1 MVKGNSDFSKGVNM
15 KYKEIEKYVYEQVI
29 NKEFPTKEL
38 QEIHTQQLISCSAG
52 DAGAVKYIKAVI
64 RNILLDMHIE
74 KEDIE
79 SLSNQIFAEKWGL
92 RIIDKYDLPEID
104 EIIVLGKKIL
114 LKKQGNIVE
123 INEEFNNYDE
133 VVNVMRRCIEFDK
146 SKDLNNLNPSILAER
161 EDGARIQ
168 ITIPP
173 LAKYPVLNIRKF
185 DSFVPTTENML
196 KSGTFTKKEI
206 EIISTLVKGRANIL
220 VIGEPESG
228 KTTTVK
234 WLIKYLPKKLIIG
247 LLETNFEM
255 NPEILYPDKYFIPLR
270 ERDNFSLGDLFAV
283 LLQKSINLII
293 VTEAR
298 SKEADELI
306 KAMTRGLNGSMG
318 TAHITDADSVPD
330 ALTYMIMESVNNIPF
345 NAKRNQVADAIDIV
359 IEMKKLPENE
369 GGQMKKICGGIYE
382 LIARG
387 ENERHKTLPLSR
399 LIIDEE
405 NPETSNK
412 KIYENTISEKLK
424 KKLNENGVKI
434 SEIKRVFGDEGDDG
448 DV

>member
-1 MVKGNSDFSKGVNM
+1 ME
-15 KYKEIEKYVYEQVI
+15 YKEIESYVYNQVV
-29 NKEFPTKEL
+29 NREFPTKEL
-38 QEIHTQQLISCSAG
+38 KEIHTQQLIGCSAG
-52 DAGAVKYIKAVI
+52 DAGAIKYIKTVI
-64 RNILLDMHIE
+64 INILHDMGNE
-74 KEDIE
+74 KENME

-92 RIIDKYDLPEID
+92 KIIDKYDLPEID

-114 LKKQGNIVE
+114 LKKQGDIVE
-123 INEEFNNYDE
+123 INEEFNNYEE
-133 VVNVMRRCIEFDK
+133 VINVMRRCIEFDK

-161 EDGARIQ
+161 KDGARIQ

-196 KSGTFTKKEI
+196 KSGTFTEKEI
-206 EIISTLVKGRANIL
+206 EMISTLVKGRANIL

-234 WLIKYLPKKLIIG
+234 WLIEYLPKKLIVG

-255 NPEILYPDKYFIPLR
+255 NPEMLYPDKYFIPLR
-270 ERDNFSLGDLFAV
+270 ERDNFSLKELFAV

-298 SKEADELI
+298 SEEADELI
-306 KAMTRGLNGSMG
+306 KAMTRGLSGSMG
-318 TAHITDADSVPD
+318 TAHITDADGVPD

-345 NAKRNQVADAIDIV
+345 NVKRNQVANAIDIV

-369 GGQMKKICGGIYE
+369 KGQMKKICGGIYE

-387 ENERHKTLPLSR
+387 ETERHVTLPLSR
-399 LIIDEE
+399 LVIDED
-405 NPETSNK
+405 NPQNSSK
-412 KIYENTISEKLK
+412 KIYENTISLELK
-424 KKLNENGVKI
+424 KKLNENGVKM
-434 SEIKRVFGDEGDDG
+434 SEIKKVFGRIE

>member
-1 MVKGNSDFSKGVNM
+1 ME
-15 KYKEIEKYVYEQVI
+15 YKEIENYVYEQIV
-29 NKEFPTKEL
+29 NMEFPSKKLKEV
-38 QEIHTQQLISCSAG
+38 HTQMLISCSAG
-52 DAGAVKYIKAVI
+52 DASAKKYVKTMI
-64 RNILLDMHIE
+64 RSILLNTDIPKRE
-74 KEDIE
+74 IE
-79 SLSNQIFAEKWGL
+79 SFADNIFAKRWGL

-114 LKKQGNIVE
+114 LKKQGDLIE
-123 INEEFNNYDE
+123 INEQFNNYDE
-133 VVNVMRRCIEFDK
+133 VINIMRRCIEFDK

-173 LAKYPVLNIRKF
+173 LAKYPILNIRKF

-196 KSGTFTKKEI
+196 DSGTFTEKEI
-206 EIISTLVKGRANIL
+206 EIISTLVRGRANIL

-234 WLIKYLPKKLIIG
+234 WLIKFLNKKLIIG

-298 SKEADELI
+298 NKEADELI

-318 TAHITDADSVPD
+318 TAHITDADSVPE
-330 ALTYMIMESVNNIPF
+330 ALTYMIMESVSNIPF
-345 NAKRNQVADAIDIV
+345 NAKRNQVANAIDIV

-369 GGQMKKICGGIYE
+369 SGQMKKICGGIYE
-382 LIARG
+382 LIAKG
-387 ENERHKTLPLSR
+387 EDQRHETLPLSR

-405 NPETSNK
+405 NPQTSNK

-424 KKLNENGVKI
+424 KKLNENGVKM
-434 SEIKRVFGDEGDDG
+434 SEIKKVFGDV

>member
-1 MVKGNSDFSKGVNM
+1 ME
-15 KYKEIEKYVYEQVI
+15 YKEIENYVYNQVI

-38 QEIHTQQLISCSAG
+38 KEIHTQQLISCSEG
-52 DAGAVKYIKAVI
+52 DAGAKEYLRKIIK
-64 RNILLDMHIE
+64 NILLDIDVN
-74 KEDIE
+74 KEELENLTD
-79 SLSNQIFAEKWGL
+79 QIFAEKWGL

-114 LKKQGNIVE
+114 LKKQGDIVE

-270 ERDNFSLGDLFAV
+270 ERNSFSLGNLFAV

-298 SKEADELI
+298 SKEADELV

-330 ALTYMIMESVNNIPF
+330 ALTYMIM
-345 NAKRNQVADAIDIV
+345 
-359 IEMKKLPENE
+359 
-369 GGQMKKICGGIYE
+369 
-382 LIARG
+382 
-387 ENERHKTLPLSR
+387 
-399 LIIDEE
+399 
-405 NPETSNK
+405 
-412 KIYENTISEKLK
+412 
-424 KKLNENGVKI
+424 
-434 SEIKRVFGDEGDDG
+434 
-448 DV
+448 

>member
-1 MVKGNSDFSKGVNM
+1 ME
-15 KYKEIEKYVYEQVI
+15 YKEIENYVYNQVI

-38 QEIHTQQLISCSAG
+38 KEIHTQQLISCSEG
-52 DAGAVKYIKAVI
+52 DAGAKEYLRKIIK
-64 RNILLDMHIE
+64 NILLDIDVN
-74 KEDIE
+74 KEELENLTD
-79 SLSNQIFAEKWGL
+79 QIFAEKWGL

-114 LKKQGNIVE
+114 LKKQGDIVE

-270 ERDNFSLGDLFAV
+270 ERNSFSLGNLFAV

-298 SKEADELI
+298 SKEADELV

-330 ALTYMIMESVNNIPF
+330 ALTYMIMENVSNIPF
-345 NAKRNQVADAIDIV
+345 NAKRNQVANAIDIV

-369 GGQMKKICGGIYE
+369 RGQMKKVCGGIYE
-382 LIARG
+382 LIAKG
-387 ENERHKTLPLSR
+387 ETERHVTLPLSR

-405 NPETSNK
+405 NPQTSNK
-412 KIYENTISEKLK
+412 RIYENTISGKLK
-424 KKLNENGVKI
+424 KKLNENGVKM
-434 SEIKRVFGDEGDDG
+434 SEIKKVFGDVDA
-448 DV
+448 